1 MTQIIKH
8 HVTVE
13 HLRVTLQAFFGKTI
27 IVIPRSHF
35 LYHRIYVRIARQLS
49 GILIVL
55 DHLAYIG
62 LAESQHHI
70 KLMIGA
76 DIPADIES
84 ASQVVQRYGTDS
96 GHEDAF
102 EHAFELL
109 EDFAVETTG
118 VG

>member
-1 MTQIIKH
+1 
-8 HVTVE
+8 
-13 HLRVTLQAFFGKTI
+13 
-27 IVIPRSHF
+27 
-35 LYHRIYVRIARQLS
+35 
-49 GILIVL
+49 
-55 DHLAYIG
+55 
-62 LAESQHHI
+62 
-70 KLMIGA
+70 MIGA

-84 ASQVVQRYGTDS
+84 ASQVVQRYGADS